1 MEHKNIEVL
10 GPAPAPIE
18 KIRNLWRW
26 HLILKGRNA
35 KELRRTAREIVIKLE
50 LVRDV
55 KIDIDVDPIN
65 LL

>member
-1 MEHKNIEVL
+1 MEHNNIEIL

-18 KIRNLWRW
+18 KKRNLWRW

-35 KELRRTAREIVIKLE
+35 KTLRMTAKEIVFKIDHLK
-50 LVRDV
+50 DV
-55 KIDIDVDPIN
+55 KVDIDVDPIN